1 MTNRPEDTKG
11 QFLLQ
16 GGINAAVQFLLL
28 RGEAEAGLQLRPQ
41 TCSELFPLAY
51 PALLPPLS

>member
-1 MTNRPEDTKG
+1 MTDRSEDTKG
-11 QFLLQ
+11 QLLLQ
-16 GGINAAVQFLLL
+16 GGINAAVQFLFL
-28 RGEAEAGLQLRPQ
+28 RSEAEAGLLRPQ